1 MSQVRDKPAEANAE
15 AGMLVGAATYVT
27 SGKKPAWLEFQGETA
42 DQEGWVQVTRNL
54 PHFSEEYGLNEMSS
68 SFRKSI

>member
-1 MSQVRDKPAEANAE
+1 MSQVRDNPAEANAE
-15 AGMLVGAATYVT
+15 AGMLVGAATCVT
-27 SGKKPAWLEFQGETA
+27 SGKKPAWLKFQGGTA

-54 PHFSEEYGLNEMSS
+54 ARFSEECGLNEMSS